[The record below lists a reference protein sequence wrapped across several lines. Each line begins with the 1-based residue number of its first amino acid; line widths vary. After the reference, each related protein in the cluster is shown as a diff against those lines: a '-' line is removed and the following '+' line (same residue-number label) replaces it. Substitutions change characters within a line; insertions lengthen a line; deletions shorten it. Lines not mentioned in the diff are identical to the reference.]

1 MELYLMQKRSQS
13 KGQNLMLEQNPEQNK
28 NLKQRQ
34 PSLLPIDRKS
44 INNRIGLVLPK
55 ASP

>member
-1 MELYLMQKRSQS
+1 MQKRSQS

-34 PSLLPIDRKS
+34 PSLPPDR
-44 INNRIGLVLPK
+44 
-55 ASP
+55 